1 MSRNEIV
8 AEKLVKLRGDKSRET
23 VAKACGIS
31 ISALAMYERGER
43 IPRDDIKVRLAEYYN
58 RSVNFIFFDLNEHKG
73 GVMPRVRAL
82 TYPARVA
89 DRRKVL
95 AKKCKL
101 RLTECGVRQK
111 KIAKLLGISEA
122 ALSTQL
128 SGMLSIETLIAIA
141 DMTDWTAEELGKAI
155 KN

>member
-58 RSVNFIFFDLNEHKG
+58 RSVNFIFFDLNEHKQC
-73 GVMPRVRAL
+73 
-82 TYPARVA
+82 T
-89 DRRKVL
+89 K
-95 AKKCKL
+95 
-101 RLTECGVRQK
+101 
-111 KIAKLLGISEA
+111 EA
-122 ALSTQL
+122 
-128 SGMLSIETLIAIA
+128 
-141 DMTDWTAEELGKAI
+141 
-155 KN
+155 

>member
-58 RSVNFIFFDLNEHKG
+58 RSVNFIFFD
-73 GVMPRVRAL
+73 
-82 TYPARVA
+82 
-89 DRRKVL
+89 
-95 AKKCKL
+95 
-101 RLTECGVRQK
+101 
-111 KIAKLLGISEA
+111 
-122 ALSTQL
+122 
-128 SGMLSIETLIAIA
+128 
-141 DMTDWTAEELGKAI
+141 
-155 KN
+155 